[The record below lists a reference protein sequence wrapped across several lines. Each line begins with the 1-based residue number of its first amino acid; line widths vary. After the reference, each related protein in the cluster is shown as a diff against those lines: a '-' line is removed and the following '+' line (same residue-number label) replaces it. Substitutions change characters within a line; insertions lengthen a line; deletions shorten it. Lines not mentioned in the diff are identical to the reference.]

1 MKKFNALDEFIG
13 KKSKFCAEYL
23 PGAGMALQCSG
34 QDPVD
39 VVLTACFGLVH
50 FMMTNGRKG
59 RTAKEAKAALIQTVE
74 MAFDVYN
81 GADSVTVIDLKEMR
95 KQAQDADKQ

>member
-23 PGAGMALQCSG
+23 PGKGMAMQCSG
-34 QDPVD
+34 QDPVN

-50 FMMTNGRKG
+50 FMMKNRKKG
-59 RTAKEAKAALIQTVE
+59 GTAEEAKAALIQAVE
-74 MAFDVYN
+74 MAFEVYN
-81 GADSVTVIDLKEMR
+81 GADSVTTIDLKEMG
-95 KQAQDADKQ
+95 KQAQDADQ

>member
-23 PGAGMALQCSG
+23 PGKGMALQCSG
-34 QDPVD
+34 QDPVN

-50 FMMTNGRKG
+50 FMMKNGKKG
-59 RTAKEAKAALIQTVE
+59 GTAEEAKAALIQAVE
-74 MAFDVYN
+74 MAFEVYN
-81 GADSVTVIDLKEMR
+81 GADSVTTIDLKEIG
-95 KQAQDADKQ
+95 KQAQDADQ

>member
-23 PGAGMALQCSG
+23 PGAGMSLQCSG
-34 QDPVD
+34 CDPVD
-39 VVLTACFGLVH
+39 VMLTACFGLVH
-50 FMMTNGRKG
+50 FMMKNGKKG
-59 RTAKEAKAALIQTVE
+59 GTAEEAKAATLQAVE

-81 GADSVTVIDLKEMR
+81 GAESVTVIDMKEMG
-95 KQAQDADKQ
+95 KQAQDADQ

>member
-23 PGAGMALQCSG
+23 PGKGMAMQCSG
-34 QDPVD
+34 QDPVN

-50 FMMTNGRKG
+50 FMMKNGKKG
-59 RTAKEAKAALIQTVE
+59 GTAEEAKAALIQAVE
-74 MAFDVYN
+74 MAFEVYN
-81 GADSVTVIDLKEMR
+81 GADSVITIDLKEMG
-95 KQAQDADKQ
+95 KQAQDADQ

>member
-1 MKKFNALDEFIG
+1 MKKFDALDVFIG

-23 PGAGMALQCSG
+23 PGKGMAMQCSG
-34 QDPVD
+34 QDPVN

-50 FMMTNGRKG
+50 FMMNNGRKG
-59 RTAKEAKAALIQTVE
+59 LTAKEAKAATLQAVE

-81 GADSVTVIDLKEMR
+81 GAESVTAIDLKEMG
-95 KQAQDADKQ
+95 KQAQDADQ

>member
-1 MKKFNALDEFIG
+1 MEKFNTLDEFIG

-23 PGAGMALQCSG
+23 PGGGMALQCSG

-50 FMMTNGRKG
+50 FMVKNGKKG
-59 RTAKEAKAALIQTVE
+59 GTAEEAKAALIQAVE
-74 MAFDVYN
+74 MAFEVYN
-81 GADSVTVIDLKEMR
+81 GADSVTTIDLKEMR
-95 KQAQDADKQ
+95 KQAQDADQ

>member
-1 MKKFNALDEFIG
+1 MKKFNSLDEFIG

-34 QDPVD
+34 RDPVD
-39 VVLTACFGLVH
+39 VVLTACFGLAH
-50 FMMTNGRKG
+50 FMMNNGKNG
-59 RTAKEAKAALIQTVE
+59 LTAEEAKAATIQAVE
-74 MAFDVYN
+74 MAFEVYN

>member
-23 PGAGMALQCSG
+23 PGKGMAMQCSG
-34 QDPVD
+34 QDPVN

-50 FMMTNGRKG
+50 FMMKNGKKG
-59 RTAKEAKAALIQTVE
+59 GTAEEAKAALIQAVE

-81 GADSVTVIDLKEMR
+81 GADSVTTIDLKEMG
-95 KQAQDADKQ
+95 KQAQDADQ

>member
-23 PGAGMALQCSG
+23 PGKGMTVQCSG
-34 QDPVD
+34 SDPVD

-50 FMMTNGRKG
+50 FMMQNGRKDG
-59 RTAKEAKAALIQTVE
+59 TADEAKAALIQAVE
-74 MAFDVYN
+74 MAFEIYN
-81 GADSVTVIDLKEMR
+81 GAESVTTFDLKEMR
-95 KQAQDADKQ
+95 KQAQDADQ

>member
-1 MKKFNALDEFIG
+1 MEKFNALDTFIG
-13 KKSKFCAEYL
+13 EKSKFCAEYL

-34 QDPVD
+34 RDPVD
-39 VVLTACFGLVH
+39 VMLTACFGLAH
-50 FMMTNGRKG
+50 FMMNNGRKG
-59 RTAKEAKAALIQTVE
+59 LTAEEAKAATIQAVE

>member
-1 MKKFNALDEFIG
+1 MKKFDALDVFIE

-23 PGAGMALQCSG
+23 PGKGMALQCSG

-50 FMMTNGRKG
+50 FMMQNGRKDG
-59 RTAKEAKAALIQTVE
+59 RADEAKAALIQAVN
-74 MAFDVYN
+74 MAFEVY
-81 GADSVTVIDLKEMR
+81 DSAESVAVIDLKEMR
-95 KQAQDADKQ
+95 KQAQDADQ

>member
-1 MKKFNALDEFIG
+1 MKKFDALDVFIE

-23 PGAGMALQCSG
+23 PGRGMTLQCSG

-50 FMMTNGRKG
+50 FMMQNGRKDG
-59 RTAKEAKAALIQTVE
+59 RADEAKAALIQAVN
-74 MAFDVYN
+74 MAFEVYN
-81 GADSVTVIDLKEMR
+81 GAESVAVIDLKEMR
-95 KQAQDADKQ
+95 KQAQDADQ